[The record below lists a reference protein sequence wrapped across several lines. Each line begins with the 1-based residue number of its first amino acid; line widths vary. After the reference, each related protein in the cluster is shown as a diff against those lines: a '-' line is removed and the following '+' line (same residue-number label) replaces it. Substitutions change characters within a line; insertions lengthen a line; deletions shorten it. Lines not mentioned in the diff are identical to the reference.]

1 MKMSNKETLKKKPQ
15 KKNVTQ
21 SKADWEKPA
30 KEKKVK
36 LKKKRISTKKN
47 APKSMKEFWKEI
59 LLTMVVVSFLFTIC
73 SFTIFTLPKVEGYG
87 MTPVLNNGD
96 RVFVNRLGTIRRFK
110 LIYFRIPNS
119 KETSIRRVI
128 GLPNEH
134 IQYKND
140 QLYINQQEIFER
152 FLQNQLDHA
161 KQNEELVTDDFQLQ
175 QLPNVKYDYIPKGK
189 YLILGDNRPY
199 STDSRYYGLVDEKD
213 IIGTVEMRILPLHK
227 LVSF

>member
-1 MKMSNKETLKKKPQ
+1 MSNKKTLKKKPQ
-15 KKNVTQ
+15 KKDSTQ
-21 SKADWEKPA
+21 SKVTRRKST
-30 KEKKVK
+30 KEKIVK
-36 LKKKRISTKKN
+36 TKKKRVSIKKN
-47 APKSMKEFWKEI
+47 TSKSMKEFWKEI
-59 LLTMVVVSFLFTIC
+59 LLTTVIVSFLFMIL
-73 SFTIFTLPKVEGYG
+73 SLTIFTLPKVEGYG

-110 LIYFRIPNS
+110 LIYFKLPNS
-119 KETSIRRVI
+119 QETSIRRVI

-140 QLYINQQEIFER
+140 QLYINHQETVER
-152 FLQNQLDHA
+152 FLQNQLNHA

-175 QLPNVKYDYIPKGK
+175 QLPNVKYATIPRGK
-189 YLILGDNRPY
+189 YLVLGDNRPY

-227 LVSF
+227 LASF